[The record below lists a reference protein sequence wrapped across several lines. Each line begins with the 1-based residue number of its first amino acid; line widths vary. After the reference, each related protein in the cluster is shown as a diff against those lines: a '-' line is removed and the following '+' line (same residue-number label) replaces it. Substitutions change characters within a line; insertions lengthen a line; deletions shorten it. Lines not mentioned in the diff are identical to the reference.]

1 MRAYRILT
9 MVAVLAT
16 IGSFFVDLWSA
27 VKPEMN
33 PESSTAKERLSPK
46 AGPSPIAEM
55 ARRRSAFCDLRLYEP
70 IRQKLRGRKS
80 HLGATDAER
89 FERLGESRDLVVIYD
104 HATDTLSC
112 VPQAKSSGPIVLGKP
127 IDVKEAH
134 RQAVIFWCSVVIA
147 LAVVLLAVVKAAQLR
162 RCR

>member
-27 VKPEMN
+27 VKPEN
-33 PESSTAKERLSPK
+33 SPETPTTTERLSPK
-46 AGPSPIAEM
+46 AGPSSIEDM
-55 ARRRSAFCDLRLYEP
+55 AQRRSAVCDLRLYEP
-70 IRQKLRGRKS
+70 IRQKLRGRRS
-80 HLGATDAER
+80 HLRATDAER

-112 VPQAKSSGPIVLGKP
+112 VPQAKPSGPIVLGKP
-127 IDVKEAH
+127 MDVKEAH

-147 LAVVLLAVVKAAQLR
+147 LAAVLLAVVKTAQLR

>member
-33 PESSTAKERLSPK
+33 PESSAATERLSPK
-46 AGPSPIAEM
+46 AGPSSITEM
-55 ARRRSAFCDLRLYEP
+55 AQRRSVLCDLRLYEP
-70 IRQKLRGRKS
+70 IRQKLRGRRS
-80 HLGATDAER
+80 HLRATNAER
-89 FERLGESRDLVVIYD
+89 FQRLGESRDLVVIYD

-112 VPQAKSSGPIVLGKP
+112 VPQAKPPGPIVLGKP
-127 IDVKEAH
+127 TDVMEAH

-147 LAVVLLAVVKAAQLR
+147 LAALLLAVVKVAQLR
-162 RCR
+162 QCR

>member
-27 VKPEMN
+27 VKPEKS
-33 PESSTAKERLSPK
+33 PEPSSATGRSSPK
-46 AGPSPIAEM
+46 AGPSPITEM
-55 ARRRSAFCDLRLYEP
+55 ARRQSAVCDLRLYEP

-80 HLGATDAER
+80 HLRATDAER
-89 FERLGESRDLVVIYD
+89 FEKLGESRDLVVIYD

-112 VPQAKSSGPIVLGKP
+112 VPQAKPPGPIVLAKP
-127 IDVKEAH
+127 TDVREAH
-134 RQAVIFWCSVVIA
+134 RQAVIFWCSVVIV
-147 LAVVLLAVVKAAQLR
+147 LAAVLLAVVKVAQLR
-162 RCR
+162 QCR

>member
-1 MRAYRILT
+1 

-33 PESSTAKERLSPK
+33 PDPSTTTAHPSSNE
-46 AGPSPIAEM
+46 GVV
-55 ARRRSAFCDLRLYEP
+55 CDLRLYEP
-70 IRQKLRGRKS
+70 IRQKLRSRL
-80 HLGATDAER
+80 HATGAER

-112 VPQAKSSGPIVLGKP
+112 VPQAKPPGPIVLGKET
-127 IDVKEAH
+127 DVREAH

-147 LAVVLLAVVKAAQLR
+147 LAAVLLIIVRAAQMR
-162 RCR
+162 QCR

>member
-1 MRAYRILT
+1 

-33 PESSTAKERLSPK
+33 PESSTATERLSPK
-46 AGPSPIAEM
+46 AGPSSLREM
-55 ARRRSAFCDLRLYEP
+55 AQRRSVLCDLRLYES
-70 IRQKLRGRKS
+70 IRQKLRSR
-80 HLGATDAER
+80 LQATDAER

-112 VPQAKSSGPIVLGKP
+112 VPQAKPPGPIVLGKP
-127 IDVKEAH
+127 PDVKEAH

-147 LAVVLLAVVKAAQLR
+147 LAAVLLAVVKAARLR
-162 RCR
+162 QCR

>member
-1 MRAYRILT
+1 

-33 PESSTAKERLSPK
+33 PDPSTTTARPLSKEG
-46 AGPSPIAEM
+46 AV
-55 ARRRSAFCDLRLYEP
+55 CDLRLYEP
-70 IRQKLRGRKS
+70 IRQKLRSRRS
-80 HLGATDAER
+80 QLHPTDAER
-89 FERLGESRDLVVIYD
+89 FERLGESRDLIVIYD

-112 VPQAKSSGPIVLGKP
+112 VPQAKPPGPIVLGKEA
-127 IDVKEAH
+127 DVREAH

-147 LAVVLLAVVKAAQLR
+147 LAAVLLAVVKVAQLR
-162 RCR
+162 QCR

>member
-16 IGSFFVDLWSA
+16 IGSFFVELWSA

-33 PESSTAKERLSPK
+33 PESSTATERPLSKE
-46 AGPSPIAEM
+46 GVV
-55 ARRRSAFCDLRLYEP
+55 CDLRLYEP
-70 IRQKLRGRKS
+70 IRQKLRGRRS
-80 HLGATDAER
+80 HLRATDAER

-104 HATDTLSC
+104 HTTDTLSC
-112 VPQAKSSGPIVLGKP
+112 VPQAKPPGPIVLGKP
-127 IDVKEAH
+127 TDVEEAH

-147 LAVVLLAVVKAAQLR
+147 LAAVLLAVVKAAQLR
-162 RCR
+162 QCR

>member
-1 MRAYRILT
+1 

-33 PESSTAKERLSPK
+33 PDPSTTTARQLSKE
-46 AGPSPIAEM
+46 GVV
-55 ARRRSAFCDLRLYEP
+55 CDLRLYEP
-70 IRQKLRGRKS
+70 IRQKLRNRKS
-80 HLGATDAER
+80 QLHATDAER

-112 VPQAKSSGPIVLGKP
+112 VPQAKPPGPIVLGKET
-127 IDVKEAH
+127 DVREAH
-134 RQAVIFWCSVVIA
+134 WQAVIFWCSVVIA
-147 LAVVLLAVVKAAQLR
+147 LAAVLLAVVKVAQLR
-162 RCR
+162 QCR